1 MPKYIKSH
9 SNYVL
14 KSFHQLTND
23 GTIYERDITTIGG
36 VGNFPNGQT
45 PIYRSN
51 NFIITVRDDGGIS
64 NQYNRKKW
72 TENKVSGNIWT
83 ATALKSIVSNDE
95 DDDDTK
101 IVLKQDYYDF
111 RDFCYYGSLSEMFR
125 ASITDII
132 ARFPGELYGT
142 DKNVYYTKTETVDG
156 SIIEDRLVLGSNSL
170 KYIVNPF
177 GIDMHSAKVPED
189 ATNPLKYFANGG
201 YSAYTI
207 DGTAISS
214 WKSEYYYSEK
224 VGKDNYIRYTA
235 STDSTTVSSATSETY
250 YPCKGDKVAQITLNG
265 NVSIS
270 AYLGDNDVIYYLYND
285 DISYYYINSGSSNYN
300 LIFEE
305 NTIKCKI
312 GNTYYQVYHD
322 EVIDGEMSSVTTNS
336 VDKLSESYIINNN
349 DRYYC
354 QFYSFFIR
362 PKDDYINAFY
372 NECDNFQK
380 LILNRNTTPKYKAVF
395 SVIKEND
402 YGYYRDFEEF
412 VFPTSEGGYNIDASS
427 YGFNTYTTRLSQIG
441 EFYDEFFTD
450 NLYRSMTHE
459 AIKNFDW
466 TYTREYVEGDEEE
479 YVLGGQKMQKALRVF
494 AREFDEILAY
504 INNIKNLNRVTYDE
518 RSNLPDYFLTDT
530 VENEGWNVELITPFD
545 ISGDTSFISG
555 DCVTLKR
562 HFVESSG
569 NVTPYSSDYLKEENI
584 DLGNGY
590 FISCCS
596 GGSGTCKYKYYDE
609 EERSYKYRYK
619 RKLAEDSEFTQADKC
634 AANPI
639 IRNRIKPYSDK
650 KIYTYR
656 DVNNEFLRRL
666 KLNSRAIWRHK
677 GTIEGID
684 MILGMFGFKNK
695 EWVERKKEESYY
707 KDKYGIVHPESGSC
721 YDEDFDYEITEYI
734 ASANTISDCWDEPHQ
749 MYHIDWVNSTK
760 TITYDYRSLSNY
772 NRDASDVNYL
782 PYQGLPVKYVQNNDN
797 TRTLYPNFE
806 KYEQYDGNPY
816 FQMRGGWQDKAFKCD
831 PKNDGCKYY
840 PFQFDVDDNIV
851 YNTKK
856 EELFKET
863 VRNIRRF
870 DTIQDMLSVPSYEV
884 HNGQIVYVSKI
895 EDNIAELAGLIY
907 PIKQDRFGKYIEL
920 IKTNGVVR
928 AGDDFYFDELIT
940 VYDRYGSAT
949 TINITELP
957 NGQVINCYIV
967 NGGIQCHDDYHH
979 CDEYFNI
986 IYNTEDDITNYFQIG
1001 EFWQS
1006 NRLYKERYSD
1016 GGWKRLSTGETSCK
1030 MLNTIINDNKGNSPH
1045 NGMMRYDNG
1054 KEYFSYYEQLFKYA
1068 LENDMFDDRCYD
1080 DYDAYTSTIGGYGF
1094 DFSKEY
1100 NKNDFG
1106 EDDYYSASTKI
1117 DNYTNEIMFEYK
1129 LCDSA
1134 NCSSFTSTTD
1144 ALYAW
1149 ETLPSEIQNKYTVS
1163 SQAINTIVR
1172 KYDISNT
1179 KVNTKVIK
1187 ITFNLH
1193 NQLFTDGKG
1202 DCEMKYIDSIVMNY
1216 LTQMIPSTA
1225 ILQIRYISPEC
1236 RA

>member
-72 TENKVSGNIWT
+72 TENKTSGDVWT
-83 ATALKSIVSNDE
+83 IASVNDAMKDNDIQE
-95 DDDDTK
+95 DTK

-111 RDFCYYGSLSEMFR
+111 RDFCYYGSLAEMFR
-125 ASITDII
+125 ASVTDII
-132 ARFPGELYGT
+132 DRFPGELYGT
-142 DKNVYYTKTETVDG
+142 TNNVYYTKIETIDG
-156 SIIEDRLVLGSNSL
+156 EVIEDRPILGSSA
-170 KYIVNPF
+170 YTYVVDPF
-177 GIDMHSAKVPED
+177 GIDIHSPKVPID
-189 ATNPLKYFANGG
+189 VTNPLKYFANGG

-207 DGTAISS
+207 DGTAITS

-224 VGKDNYIRYTA
+224 VGKNNYIRYTA
-235 STDSTTVSSATSETY
+235 STDSKTVTSATSNTY
-250 YPCKGDKVAQITLNG
+250 YPCKGDKVAEITLN
-265 NVSIS
+265 NSDDYKIY
-270 AYLGDNDVIYYLYND
+270 AYLGDDDIIYYLSD
-285 DISYYYINSGSSNYN
+285 KFVGKHITPD
-300 LIFEE
+300 
-305 NTIKCKI
+305 
-312 GNTYYQVYHD
+312 
-322 EVIDGEMSSVTTNS
+322 TN
-336 VDKLSESYIINNN
+336 KYW
-349 DRYYC
+349 
-354 QFYSFFIR
+354 
-362 PKDDYINAFY
+362 NAFY
-372 NECDNFQK
+372 DECDNFQK
-380 LILNRNTTPKYKAVF
+380 LILNPKTNPKYKAIF

-530 VENEGWNVELITPFD
+530 VENEGWNVELVTPFD
-545 ISGDTSFISG
+545 ISGFTSQSSKLTSG
-555 DCVTLKR
+555 CDVINLQ
-562 HFVESSG
+562 FVEASG
-569 NVTPYSSDYLKEENI
+569 NVTPYSDSYLGDDK
-584 DLGNGY
+584 NGY

-596 GGSGTCKYKYYDE
+596 GGSGTCEYKYYDE

-619 RKLAEDSEFTQADKC
+619 KSLANDGEFTRNDTC
-634 AANPI
+634 AAFPI
-639 IRNRIKPYSDK
+639 IRNRIKPYSDEK
-650 KIYTYR
+650 VYTYR

-684 MILGMFGFKNK
+684 MILGMFGLKNK
-695 EWVERKKEESYY
+695 KWTESF
-707 KDKYGIVHPESGSC
+707 EASC
-721 YDEDFDYEITEYI
+721 KNRDYDYEITEYI
-734 ASANTISDCWDEPHQ
+734 ASSNTISDCWDEPHQ

-782 PYQGLPVKYVQNNDN
+782 PYQGLPVKYVQNDDN

-816 FQMRGGWQDKAFKCD
+816 FQMRGGWEDKKFSY
-831 PKNDGCKYY
+831 NNGEYS
-840 PFQFDVDDNIV
+840 FQFDVDNNIV
-851 YNTKK
+851 VASSSDA
-856 EELFKET
+856 LFKET

-895 EDNIAELAGLIY
+895 EDNTAELAGVVY
-907 PIKQDRFGKYIEL
+907 QIKQDRFGKYIEL
-920 IKTNGVVR
+920 IKQNGVVR
-928 AGDDFYFDELIT
+928 AGDDFYFDENIT
-940 VYDRYGSAT
+940 VFDRYGSAST
-949 TINITELP
+949 VNITELP
-957 NGQVINCYIV
+957 NGQVINCYIK
-967 NGGIQCHDDYHH
+967 NNKIQCHDDYHK
-979 CDEYFNI
+979 CDDLFNVI
-986 IYNTEDDITNYFQIG
+986 DNSDSSLTNYFQIG
-1001 EFWQS
+1001 EFWQT
-1006 NRLYKERYSD
+1006 NRLKSNTAS
-1016 GGWKRLSTGETSCK
+1016 GGWERLSKGQASCK
-1030 MLNTIINDNKGNSPH
+1030 MLNTIINDNEGNNPH

-1054 KEYFSYYEQLFKYA
+1054 KEYFEYYKHLFKYS
-1068 LENDMFDDRCYD
+1068 LENDMFDERCYD
-1080 DYDAYTSTIGGYGF
+1080 NYDAYTSTISGYGF
-1094 DFSKEY
+1094 SIS
-1100 NKNDFG
+1100 
-1106 EDDYYSASTKI
+1106 DYYADSKI
-1117 DNYTNEIMFEYK
+1117 HLVGKNEI
-1129 LCDSA
+1129 
-1134 NCSSFTSTTD
+1134 
-1144 ALYAW
+1144 
-1149 ETLPSEIQNKYTVS
+1149 
-1163 SQAINTIVR
+1163 
-1172 KYDISNT
+1172 SNQ
-1179 KVNTKVIK
+1179 KMNTKVIR
-1187 ITFNLH
+1187 ITFKLH
-1193 NQLFTDGKG
+1193 NSLFGNGKG
-1202 DCEMKYIDSIVMNY
+1202 ECEMKYIDDVVMNY

-1225 ILQIRYISPEC
+1225 ILQIRYVK
-1236 RA
+1236 